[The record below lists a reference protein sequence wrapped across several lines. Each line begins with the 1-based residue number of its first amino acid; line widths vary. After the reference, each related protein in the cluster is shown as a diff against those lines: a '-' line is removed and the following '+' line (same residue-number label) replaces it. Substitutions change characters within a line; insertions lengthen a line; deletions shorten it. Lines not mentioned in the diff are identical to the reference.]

1 MGAASRRPR
10 SYYLGVSAA
19 RVYPTYEVAELILS
33 EVHDSDTLSYSM
45 NCQESAFVARKASIP
60 MGGLKE
66 EEKNAA
72 LQAIRKNLWERRSL
86 IFEANQKD
94 LMRAEQEKLNSPL
107 RKRLTF
113 DEGKLKEVCAG
124 IDTLIRLPDPVGR
137 VLSARELD
145 TGLELY
151 QVTCPIG
158 VIGVIFES
166 RPDALVQISAL
177 CLKSG
182 NAVLLKGG
190 REALETNRVLFNL
203 IVQATQAAG
212 IPQGWITLLETRD
225 DVKELLQLDSLVDLI
240 IPRGSNEFVRY
251 IMQHSSIPVL
261 GHADGVC
268 HLYVDEEAD
277 LEMALRLTVDAKT
290 QYPAVCNAIETL
302 LVHRSVAHS
311 FLPLLADVFGSGAS
325 PSAPSNK
332 PTVYNPA
339 DENPSTPGNNLISP
353 SPPKEIL
360 SRHTKIEP
368 GIHPVELRG
377 CPQTQRIIPCKA
389 ATEEDWRAE
398 YLDYILAIRIV
409 DSLEEAVDHI
419 NTYGSRHTDGI
430 VTASLKKAEY
440 FMERV
445 DSANVF
451 WNASTRFSDG
461 YRYGLGAEVGIA
473 TGKLHARGPVGLE
486 GLTTYKWRLYG
497 QGQIVKEYT
506 GNSPKPFTHRP
517 LPNRLPANVPG
528 RHSL

>member
-1 MGAASRRPR
+1 
-10 SYYLGVSAA
+10 
-19 RVYPTYEVAELILS
+19 
-33 EVHDSDTLSYSM
+33 
-45 NCQESAFVARKASIP
+45 

-66 EEKNAA
+66 GQKNAA
-72 LQAIRKNLWERRSL
+72 LTAIRASLWERRTV

-94 LMRAEQEKLNSPL
+94 LHRAEAEHLSSPL
-107 RKRLTF
+107 LKRLKF
-113 DEGKLKEVCAG
+113 DEAKLKEVCAG
-124 IDTLIRLPDPVGR
+124 IESLIRLPDPVGQ

-151 QVTCPIG
+151 QVSCPIG

-166 RPDALVQISAL
+166 RPDALVQISSL

-190 REALETNRVLFNL
+190 REALETNRTLFDL
-203 IVQATQAAG
+203 ILNASLATG
-212 IPQGWITLLETRD
+212 IPQGWVHLLETRE

-277 LEMALRLTVDAKT
+277 LEMALNLTIDSKT

-302 LVHRSVAHS
+302 LVHRAVAPA
-311 FLPLLADVFGSGAS
+311 FLPRMAEVFAASGTGDV
-325 PSAPSNK
+325 
-332 PTVYNPA
+332 
-339 DENPSTPGNNLISP
+339 
-353 SPPKEIL
+353 
-360 SRHTKIEP
+360 
-368 GIHPVELRG
+368 HPVELRG
-377 CPQTQRIIPCKA
+377 CPETRRIIPCKP

-398 YLDYILAIRIV
+398 YLDYILAVRVV
-409 DSLEEAVDHI
+409 DSLEDAVDHI

-430 VTASLKKAEY
+430 VTTSRQKAEY

-497 QGQIVKEYT
+497 RGQVVKGYT
-506 GNSPKPFTHRP
+506 GSSPKPFVHRP
-517 LPNRLPANVPG
+517 LPNRLPE
-528 RHSL
+528 